1 MGGCG
6 SKAPVPDTVE
16 AVASPAKQE
25 PPNIQQPPAAAPEPA
40 ATAAASPAPTAGIA
54 QEQVAVTVVAAPAP
68 VTAAAS
74 VIVES
79 TPATKSEPVVV
90 KASSAAVIA
99 APVAAPTAAEEA
111 APSTEEESPAEP
123 EPRRSFFESIGDAFS
138 RSARRLSAAIFTAEE
153 MSLADTDAEALEALV
168 RRLEGLAGISAPP
181 KVPEAADTEEDAAA
195 TLTDAQLGELEALVE
210 KLEKKAA

>member
-25 PPNIQQPPAAAPEPA
+25 PPNIQQPPAAAEPA
-40 ATAAASPAPTAGIA
+40 ATAAASPAPTAAIA

-168 RRLEGLAGISAPP
+168 RRLEGPRWDLGAAKGAGGGRHRGRRCRHAHRRT
-181 KVPEAADTEEDAAA
+181 ARRARGA
-195 TLTDAQLGELEALVE
+195 G
-210 KLEKKAA
+210 